1 MQLFQETINKKLWKN
16 NYMSIKFILNSKIYS
31 DYIYNDIVCWNNSQI
46 SNIWYCI
53 NNKCYLIPLYNSTD
67 LLTGFDLIFSLS
79 FSIAYYHLIFP
90 LSLSTS
96 ILSQIH
102 ILFLELNFYFFHFY
116 SLKLLFYFTVG
127 EKKTKRKER
136 IYVNLP

>member
-1 MQLFQETINKKLWKN
+1 MTLSAETIAKYLIFDIA
-16 NYMSIKFILNSKIYS
+16 SIINVIWFL
-31 DYIYNDIVCWNNSQI
+31 YITVLTYWLVL
-46 SNIWYCI
+46 IWYFLCHF
-53 NNKCYLIPLYNSTD
+53 L
-67 LLTGFDLIFSLS
+67 LLTTISS
-79 FSIAYYHLIFP
+79 F

-127 EKKTKRKER
+127 KKKNKEERKD
-136 IYVNLP
+136 ICKSALIKSKNLMAVTAPHKETWYLASWN